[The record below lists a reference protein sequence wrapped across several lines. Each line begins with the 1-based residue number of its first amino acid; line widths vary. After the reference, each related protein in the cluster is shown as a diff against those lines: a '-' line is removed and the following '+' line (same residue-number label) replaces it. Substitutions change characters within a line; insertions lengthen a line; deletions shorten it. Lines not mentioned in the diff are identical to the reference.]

1 VAFDFRHVVGGLDIV
16 RPLVAIERQ
25 APRHPDFL
33 RRLARTA
40 TDFEPAV
47 KRRGKLDT
55 DGEGR
60 VDMKKRA
67 ALPIANLAR
76 FHAIAN
82 GVTISGTV
90 DRLAAAAAAGSL
102 SPESATGL
110 TEAFELIMDM
120 RRGHHVA
127 QVRAGL
133 PPDDLLDP
141 EALSPLARTQ
151 LIEALKLVAAEQK
164 RLGRFVPIGI

>member
-1 VAFDFRHVVGGLDIV
+1 
-16 RPLVAIERQ
+16 
-25 APRHPDFL
+25 
-33 RRLARTA
+33 
-40 TDFEPAV
+40 
-47 KRRGKLDT
+47 
-55 DGEGR
+55 
-60 VDMKKRA
+60 
-67 ALPIANLAR
+67 
-76 FHAIAN
+76 
-82 GVTISGTV
+82 
-90 DRLAAAAAAGSL
+90 
-102 SPESATGL
+102 L

-141 EALSPLARTQ
+141 EALSPLARAQ